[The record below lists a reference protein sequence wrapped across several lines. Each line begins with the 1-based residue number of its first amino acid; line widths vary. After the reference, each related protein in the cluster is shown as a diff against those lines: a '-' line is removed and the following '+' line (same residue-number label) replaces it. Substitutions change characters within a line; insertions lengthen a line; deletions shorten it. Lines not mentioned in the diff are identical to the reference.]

1 MGRMERS
8 TFQPRPNFNSPL
20 SLRTLQSE
28 SVQLDTGRLPPVIP
42 YRRADGTTRLTD
54 TSIPPYSP
62 ISERSGSS
70 FSQEST
76 TESWENV
83 SFRFS
88 PPQTPRAKHEPDE
101 IPRLDL
107 VVPHRGEFLK
117 RKSDDLDESL
127 KKIKLQQVTLPSVY
141 HLLPPEEREGRRP
154 VPRHRPR
161 RMLQTPN
168 SSPEPETKYSLPL
181 QPALLEP
188 KDPIVQWLNLR
199 RRESSDSQEPL
210 SQPRD
215 LRGVSLNISLSV
227 CHNAQNTQPI
237 FYREKQQYTSQSSS
251 RGSCQRSRL
260 SEQQQ
265 QLQQQLQQHQQ
276 QQQQPPATSAG
287 EESTEICA
295 KKTHNNTKYTTEE
308 ADYIRFN
315 KYEMKVSWE
324 ENKQLFNNKFPSPP
338 GKEREVQGI
347 QGVHYR
353 DNQHVPC
360 LEDRGRQ
367 LVFLPQ
373 GHVKAVVAKVRK
385 QLENKP
391 YFGLTY
397 LYPERAMLYDWVPY
411 KTRLKAAELANE
423 RAIQKEQER
432 NKAIRAGKWKEKLEN
447 GQCACCYKPDG
458 EKEMHRGSS
467 SREHSSASDNDD
479 KDTKTKTN
487 AQVITMP
494 AGLSPRHPLQIP
506 QIIKTEDG
514 VYGSTSFGPTT
525 TTTQRRNVRR
535 R

>member
-1 MGRMERS
+1 MGRMDRP
-8 TFQPRPNFNSPL
+8 TFQPRPNFNSSL

-42 YRRADGTTRLTD
+42 YRRADGTIRLTD

-70 FSQEST
+70 FSLEST
-76 TESWENV
+76 ADSWENA

-88 PPQTPRAKHEPDE
+88 PPQTPRSKHEPDD

-107 VVPHRGEFLK
+107 VPPRGEFLK
-117 RKSDDLDESL
+117 RKSDGLDGGS
-127 KKIKLQQVTLPSVY
+127 KKIKLQPVTLPGVY
-141 HLLPPEEREGRRP
+141 HLLSSEEREGRRP
-154 VPRHRPR
+154 APRHRSR

-168 SSPEPETKYSLPL
+168 SSPEPETEYSLSS
-181 QPALLEP
+181 QSALLAP

-215 LRGVSLNISLSV
+215 SRGVYLNISLNF
-227 CHNAQNTQPI
+227 CNMQPV
-237 FYREKQQYTSQSSS
+237 FYREKQQYTSQSRSY
-251 RGSCQRSRL
+251 CQRPRPEPS
-260 SEQQQ
+260 
-265 QLQQQLQQHQQ
+265 
-276 QQQQPPATSAG
+276 PPREDSKEGCT
-287 EESTEICA
+287 

-324 ENKQLFNNKFPSPP
+324 ENKRLFREKFPSPP

-360 LEDRGRQ
+360 LTERGTK
-367 LVFLPQ
+367 LEFLPE
-373 GHVKAVVAKVRK
+373 GHVKAVVAKVRD
-385 QLENKP
+385 QSENKP
-391 YFGLTY
+391 FFSLTC

-411 KTRLKAAELANE
+411 KLRLEAARLASE
-423 RAIQKEQER
+423 RAVQKEEAR
-432 NKAIRAGKWKEKLEN
+432 NKAIQTGRWKETLEN

-458 EKEMHRGSS
+458 DKKIQRASS
-467 SREHSSASDNDD
+467 SREHSPNDD
-479 KDTKTKTN
+479 DNNNNSQVVMSVTKR
-487 AQVITMP
+487 
-494 AGLSPRHPLQIP
+494 LDHHHPLRIP
-506 QIIKTEDG
+506 HIIKTEDG
-514 VYGSTSFGPTT
+514 VYGSTTSFEASR
-525 TTTQRRNVRR
+525 Q
-535 R
+535 

>member
-1 MGRMERS
+1 MERP

-76 TESWENV
+76 TTEWWENA

-88 PPQTPRAKHEPDE
+88 PPHTPRAKHEFDD

-107 VVPHRGEFLK
+107 VVSHRGEFLK

-168 SSPEPETKYSLPL
+168 SSPEPETKYSLPS
-181 QPALLEP
+181 QPALLEAR
-188 KDPIVQWLNLR
+188 DPIVQWLNLR

-215 LRGVSLNISLSV
+215 SRGVSLSISLKF
-227 CHNAQNTQPI
+227 CHSAQNAQPI

-251 RGSCQRSRL
+251 RGSCQRPRVSD
-260 SEQQQ
+260 QQQ
-265 QLQQQLQQHQQ
+265 QQ
-276 QQQQPPATSAG
+276 QQQQPPAASAG
-287 EESTEICA
+287 EESKEVGA
-295 KKTHNNTKYTTEE
+295 KKVHNNTKYTTEE
-308 ADYIRFN
+308 ADFIRFN
-315 KYEMKVSWE
+315 KYERKLSWE
-324 ENKQLFNNKFPSPP
+324 ENKRLFNEKFPSPP
-338 GKEREVQGI
+338 DKEREVQGI

-360 LEDRGRQ
+360 LTDRGRR

-373 GHVKAVVAKVRK
+373 GHVKAVVAQVRQQK
-385 QLENKP
+385 ENKP
-391 YFGLTY
+391 YFSLTY

-411 KTRLKAAELANE
+411 KMRLKAAELANE

-432 NKAIRAGKWKEKLEN
+432 NKAIKAGKWKEKLEN

-458 EKEMHRGSS
+458 KKEMQRGSS
-467 SREHSSASDNDD
+467 SREHSFASDDD
-479 KDTKTKTN
+479 DDSDDDTKTKTN
-487 AQVITMP
+487 STQAQVVAMP
-494 AGLSPRHPLQIP
+494 PGNSHQYHPLQIP

-514 VYGSTSFGPTT
+514 VYGNTSFGPS
-525 TTTQRRNVRR
+525 QHHHHHYHQQQQQ
-535 R
+535 